1 MKASTR
7 HNDPNHKTV
16 TLIGRARALSG
27 RVRWTG
33 IGLLLLAVTF
43 AVWLGLGVFQAKSS
57 FEQAKTSAE
66 RSKDALLSGKS
77 EEATRWAENAQ
88 FHAQRARSATH
99 SPPWN
104 IVAAVPLLGSPL
116 KTTQQISDVVAG
128 LANDI
133 LIPGARLG
141 SALSPDKLIDGD
153 RINLKL
159 LRAEEA
165 SLSKLATAASKLDAG
180 AQEISSPAYLSLIRD
195 ARSQLQDQTS
205 QLAQLLGNTAMAAKL
220 APSMLGADGPRTYL
234 MAFQNNAEAR
244 GTGGLLGGF
253 GVIRFENG
261 TPTIDLLA
269 PNTELDQATAKI
281 DLGPDFNQQY
291 EFANPY
297 TDYRNS
303 NLSPNFPYAARIWKS
318 MWEEQSGITVDGVIT
333 VDPVALSYLLG
344 ATGPVTLADGE
355 VINQENVVEL
365 TQSTA
370 YSRFK
375 PLEPPDIPPD
385 PAGRWCS
392 FGHCSTTVYRAEQ
405 ARINSEAAS
414 ALRKKYLQAIATAVV
429 KKVTGP
435 LSAPQKFLNALG
447 RAASEQ
453 RIAVW
458 SAHPSEQAVLENTP
472 LAHMVPDD
480 SAPYAQVIINNLSGN
495 KMDYYLRREIE
506 YAADGCDSD
515 RRNST
520 ITVKLSNIAAP
531 GAALPEYVAGLQG
544 LAPWISLKAPN
555 GTMVSSVRVL
565 ATKGSTLLSV
575 TSNGERTQAITHREN
590 GRPSFE
596 VQVAIPPGQSGDLTF
611 RLSEPTSPGEPRVP
625 IQPLIDN
632 VTPKVM
638 VPTCPG

>member
-1 MKASTR
+1 MKASNQ
-7 HNDPNHKTV
+7 HNDLNDKVVSP
-16 TLIGRARALSG
+16 IGRFRALPG
-27 RVRWTG
+27 GVRWTF
-33 IGLLLLAVTF
+33 IGFLLLAVTF

-57 FEQAKTSAE
+57 FERAKVSAE
-66 RSKDALLSGKS
+66 QAKDALLSGES
-77 EEATRWAENAQ
+77 REATRWAEDAQ
-88 FHAQRARSATH
+88 LHAQRARSATH

-104 IVAAVPLLGSPL
+104 IIAAIPLLGSPL

-128 LANDI
+128 LADEI
-133 LIPGARLG
+133 LIPGAKMG
-141 SALSPDKLIDGD
+141 SALSPDKLIEGD
-153 RINLKL
+153 RIDLML
-159 LRAEEA
+159 LRQEEPR
-165 SLSKLATAASKLDAG
+165 LSELAAAAAKLDAG
-180 AQEISSPAYLSLIRD
+180 AQAISSPAYLSLIRD

-205 QLAQLLGNTAMAAKL
+205 QLAQLLGNTAIAAQL

-253 GVIRFENG
+253 GVIRFDNG
-261 TPTIDLLA
+261 TPTVDLLA
-269 PNTELDQATAKI
+269 PNTKLEQATAKI
-281 DLGPDFNQQY
+281 DLGSEFNQQY

-303 NLSPNFPYAARIWKS
+303 NMSPNFPYAARIWKS

-355 VINQENVVEL
+355 VVNKDNVVEL
-365 TQSTA
+365 TQSIA

-375 PLEPPDIPPD
+375 PSETPEIPPD
-385 PAGRWCS
+385 PAGHWCS
-392 FGHCSTTVYRAEQ
+392 FGHCSTAVFRAEQ
-405 ARINSEAAS
+405 ARLNSEAAS
-414 ALRKKYLQAIATAVV
+414 ALRKRYLQEIATAVV

-435 LSAPQKFLNALG
+435 LPAPRRLLDALG

-458 SAHPSEQAVLENTP
+458 SAYPSDQALLEETP
-472 LAHMVPDD
+472 LAHTVPDD

-506 YAADGCDSD
+506 YAADGCDGD

-520 ITVKLSNIAAP
+520 ITVKLSNVAAP
-531 GAALPEYVAGLQG
+531 GAELPEYVAGLQG

-611 RLSEPTSPGEPRVP
+611 RLSEPTSAGEPRVP
-625 IQPLIDN
+625 VQPLIDN
-632 VTPKVM
+632 VTPKVV